1 MWLVP
6 QPGIEPVPPAVEAQ
20 SELLESLK
28 KRGGGNGVG
37 VVHKAFL
44 FPGSNKEN
52 KCSGQVGGCL
62 CRGGMNSRASVRRD
76 VCS

>member
-28 KRGGGNGVG
+28 KRGGEW
-37 VVHKAFL
+37 
-44 FPGSNKEN
+44 SW
-52 KCSGQVGGCL
+52 GCAQ
-62 CRGGMNSRASVRRD
+62 GFSVPR
-76 VCS
+76 

>member
-28 KRGGGNGVG
+28 KRGGGMELGLCTRLFCSQVATRKISAQTKS
-37 VVHKAFL
+37 VV
-44 FPGSNKEN
+44 
-52 KCSGQVGGCL
+52 
-62 CRGGMNSRASVRRD
+62 
-76 VCS
+76 VCAEAV